1 MDIVL
6 IKDYSI
12 HKKDA
17 LLKNINY
24 TAATELVR
32 AKVARKATLDDLAL
46 GKNAKVSKP
55 KQSKKETVK

>member
-6 IKDYSI
+6 IKDFSV

-24 TAATELVR
+24 TVCMKLIRE
-32 AKVARKATLDDLAL
+32 KIARKATLDDLAL
-46 GKNAKVSKP
+46 GKNAQKKTAKSQKSK
-55 KQSKKETVK
+55 